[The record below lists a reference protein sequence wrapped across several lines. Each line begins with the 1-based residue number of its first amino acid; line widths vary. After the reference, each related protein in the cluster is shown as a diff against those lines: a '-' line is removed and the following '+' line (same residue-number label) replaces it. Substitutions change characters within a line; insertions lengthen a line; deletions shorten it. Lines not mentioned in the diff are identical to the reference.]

1 LDGDGAGGQ
10 TQQRM
15 RTPGK
20 AVKPEASDTSLH
32 RAATVEVH
40 QVAVERVI
48 SHIKLHLEKPFDLD
62 QIAQLAAISKFHFV
76 RVFEEIT
83 GTTPH
88 HFLACLRVQRAKELL
103 LNSKSPIT
111 EICFEVGY
119 TSLGSFSA
127 TFSALVGVSPQQ
139 FRQLPKRLTPTQFA
153 KAVWHFLASNRKI
166 AGRVLEGEVEGS
178 GKARGFTFVGAFTT
192 GVPQGMPFSGTVL
205 LAPGRFRIQR
215 PDEPEF
221 HLLGAFIPLSAD
233 LSTIVTTLPVGMV
246 GSLRVQNT
254 AAGAPSKPRLRL
266 RPLRLTD
273 PPIVLALPA
282 LAPWREMFTD

>member
-1 LDGDGAGGQ
+1 
-10 TQQRM
+10 
-15 RTPGK
+15 
-20 AVKPEASDTSLH
+20 
-32 RAATVEVH
+32 
-40 QVAVERVI
+40 
-48 SHIKLHLEKPFDLD
+48 
-62 QIAQLAAISKFHFV
+62 
-76 RVFEEIT
+76 
-83 GTTPH
+83 
-88 HFLACLRVQRAKELL
+88 
-103 LNSKSPIT
+103 
-111 EICFEVGY
+111 
-119 TSLGSFSA
+119 
-127 TFSALVGVSPQQ
+127 VGVSPQQ

-166 AGRVLEGEVEGS
+166 AGRVLEGIVEGP
-178 GKARGFTFVGAFTT
+178 GKGRGFTFVGAFTT

-246 GSLRVQNT
+246 ASLRMQNT
-254 AAGAPSKPRLRL
+254 DAGAPSKPRLRL

-282 LAPWREMFTD
+282 LAPWREMFTG